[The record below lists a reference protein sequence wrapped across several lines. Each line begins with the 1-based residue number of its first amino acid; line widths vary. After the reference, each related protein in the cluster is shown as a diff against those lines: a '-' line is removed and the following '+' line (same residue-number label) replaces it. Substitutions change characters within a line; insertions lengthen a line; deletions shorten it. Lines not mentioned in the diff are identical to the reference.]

1 MMNRDDILIEV
12 DQLMSKLDDGNLR
25 IYDAS
30 MMFLIAG

>member
-25 IYDAS
+25 IYDTPR
-30 MMFLIAG
+30 